1 MSVIYP
7 GRNLVLVGMMG
18 AGKSAVAAEL
28 GHRLGREVLDTDAM
42 VEAELGTTIP
52 ELFAV
57 EDGERRFREAEATMC
72 RHVGSIRGVVVA
84 VGGGAVTSDAN
95 ITSLRGTG
103 DLVWL
108 DADPETLAERV
119 GDGTGRPLLAGAE
132 SVSARVRELY
142 GQRREVY
149 RRAAG
154 LHVDTTDRAVADI
167 ADEVLEWARRRPGLL
182 AREEKEA
189 IA

>member
-42 VEAELGTTIP
+42 VEAELGATIP
-52 ELFAV
+52 ELFA
-57 EDGERRFREAEATMC
+57 EAGGERRFREAEAAMC
-72 RHVGSIRGVVVA
+72 RHVGTIHGVVVA
-84 VGGGAVTSDAN
+84 VGGGAVTNPAN
-95 ITSLRGTG
+95 VTALRATG

-108 DADPETLAERV
+108 DADPEALAERV
-119 GDGTGRPLLAGAE
+119 GDGTGRPLLAGVD
-132 SVSARVRELY
+132 SVPARMRELH

-154 LHVDTTDRAVADI
+154 LQVDTTDRAVADI
-167 ADEVLEWARRRPGLL
+167 ADDILMWARRQPGLL